1 MQDLRM
7 LAQVKTCHVI
17 LRCFGFTLMA
27 MGAVSEEFS
36 DVVEF
41 ASSYHPGYS
50 VSVPLRRSKLEANRL
65 IKRVTHLLAREIR
78 WNQELGKTW
87 VSVMSG
93 VKI

>member
-1 MQDLRM
+1 MQALRM

-36 DVVEF
+36 DMVEF

-50 VSVPLRRSKLEANRL
+50 VECAFEK
-65 IKRVTHLLAREIR
+65 IKAGS
-78 WNQELGKTW
+78 QKTD
-87 VSVMSG
+87 
-93 VKI
+93 